1 MSVFSSQTVRPPPD
15 LHTDAPVIALP
26 LKFFRLSLSSEIRA
40 SLGKKFIFLKS
51 SLKGLSTLLI
61 SFSFEE
67 LEFSTIFTHFGD
79 QAYNRIM
86 ATNNRTMSLRTS
98 IVVSQ

>member
-1 MSVFSSQTVRPPPD
+1 MSVFSSQIVHPPISIQMP
-15 LHTDAPVIALP
+15 LLLP
-26 LKFFRLSLSSEIRA
+26 YFSNFSGYPSSEIRA
-40 SLGKKFIFLKS
+40 FLGKKIIFLKF

-86 ATNNRTMSLRTS
+86 ATNNRTMR
-98 IVVSQ
+98 V

>member
-1 MSVFSSQTVRPPPD
+1 M
-15 LHTDAPVIALP
+15 
-26 LKFFRLSLSSEIRA
+26 
-40 SLGKKFIFLKS
+40 FLKS

-86 ATNNRTMSLRTS
+86 VTNDRTMR
-98 IVVSQ
+98 V

>member
-1 MSVFSSQTVRPPPD
+1 M
-15 LHTDAPVIALP
+15 
-26 LKFFRLSLSSEIRA
+26 FF
-40 SLGKKFIFLKS
+40 KS

-86 ATNNRTMSLRTS
+86 ATTNRTMRVQELQLLFHNDYIIDHKSAKFYRS
-98 IVVSQ
+98 GVFPF

>member
-1 MSVFSSQTVRPPPD
+1 MSVFCSKIVHPPICIQTP
-15 LHTDAPVIALP
+15 
-26 LKFFRLSLSSEIRA
+26 LSLPYLSNFSGHPSSEIRA
-40 SLGKKFIFLKS
+40 FLGKKVIFLKS

-61 SFSFEE
+61 SFSFKE

-86 ATNNRTMSLRTS
+86 ATNNRTMRN
-98 IVVSQ
+98 